1 MDVRCRWLQLH
12 LLLSSVLGLCFGL
25 EFSGAPGQWAR
36 FRRWDASTRSDLSFQ
51 VKTDVSS
58 ALLLYLDDGGYC
70 DFLLLAVSEGKLQL
84 RFSVDCAET
93 TVVSDRRVNDSNWH
107 FVTLSRSGLRTALRL
122 DSEIKADEVRPKR
135 QHMKVVSDLFLG
147 GIPQD
152 IRGTALTLPLVKEQP
167 LFQGVITDL
176 KYGNGEP
183 RLLGSQ
189 KVRLDMEGLCAENP
203 CENGGVCSV
212 ADGEYL
218 CDCSKTG
225 YLGRFCNEE
234 ANSVP
239 GFSHLMMAEQVRH
252 QHAQCREDEE

>member
-1 MDVRCRWLQLH
+1 MDAFYYWLQVH
-12 LLLSSVLGLCFGL
+12 LFFSILLGLCFSL

-51 VKTDVSS
+51 VKTQASS

-70 DFLLLAVSEGKLQL
+70 DFLLLAVSDGKLQL

-107 FVTLSRSGLRTALRL
+107 FVTISRSNLRTALRL
-122 DSEIKADEVRPKR
+122 DSEVKSDEVQPMR

-147 GIPQD
+147 VSRRTSMDCADAAHGEGPA
-152 IRGTALTLPLVKEQP
+152 ALP
-167 LFQGVITDL
+167 GVITDL
-176 KYGNGEP
+176 KYGKGEP

-203 CENGGVCSV
+203 CENGGICSV
-212 ADGEYL
+212 AEGEYL

-225 YLGRFCNEE
+225 YIGRFCNEE
-234 ANSVP
+234 VNSVP
-239 GFSHLMMAEQVRH
+239 GFSHMMAEQGVVS
-252 QHAQCREDEE
+252 